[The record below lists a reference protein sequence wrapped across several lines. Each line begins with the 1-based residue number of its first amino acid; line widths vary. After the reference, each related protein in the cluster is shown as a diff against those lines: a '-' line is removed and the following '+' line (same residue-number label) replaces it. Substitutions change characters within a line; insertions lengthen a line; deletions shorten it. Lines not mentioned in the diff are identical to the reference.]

1 MRRDRQERNGRE
13 HQHSKEAVLQLAA
26 VPGQGHWS
34 AAKRCSKDV
43 CGTMK
48 GGNRT
53 RESPSS
59 TKVEGGSWRKRR
71 RSSKRSRAK
80 ERPSSLAD
88 Y

>member
-1 MRRDRQERNGRE
+1 M
-13 HQHSKEAVLQLAA
+13 
-26 VPGQGHWS
+26 
-34 AAKRCSKDV
+34 